1 MNKSELRSEP
11 RFPVS
16 CRGTLR
22 VGDNVVPCHIQNI
35 CSRGFLIRFA
45 EELPVGRLVYLTCEL
60 YPPHSIECT
69 VQVRHVNRD
78 CLGAKVMEMSDMH
91 RLVCSRFLAE
101 QQPADGAG
109 VQRAV

>member
-1 MNKSELRSEP
+1 MNKAELRSEP

-35 CSRGFLIRFA
+35 CSRGFLIA
-45 EELPVGRLVYLTCEL
+45 SGKDLPVGRVLHLTCEL
-60 YPPHSIECT
+60 YPPQSIECA

-78 CLGAKVMEMSDMH
+78 CLGARVMEMSEAD

-101 QQPADGAG
+101 QPPMDGAG